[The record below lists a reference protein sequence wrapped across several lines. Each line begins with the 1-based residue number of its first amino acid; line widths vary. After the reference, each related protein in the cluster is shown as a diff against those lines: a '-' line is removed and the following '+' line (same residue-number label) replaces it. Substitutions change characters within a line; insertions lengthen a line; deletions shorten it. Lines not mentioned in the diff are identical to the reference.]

1 MPGSAIIITNAWS
14 IRCSPSWQTGAG
26 IDIYIPTVQPVVY
39 VKSFN
44 AFNLPQIDYTSLAYN
59 FFVSL
64 VFKRDVISEM
74 HFVHLSLVDG
84 SWFHSLET
92 LTRYFIASQLTR
104 IDFHKTCQIDI
115 LFVVLLSLIFLSL

>member
-1 MPGSAIIITNAWS
+1 
-14 IRCSPSWQTGAG
+14 
-26 IDIYIPTVQPVVY
+26 
-39 VKSFN
+39 
-44 AFNLPQIDYTSLAYN
+44 
-59 FFVSL
+59 
-64 VFKRDVISEM
+64 M

-115 LFVVLLSLIFLSL
+115 LFESVVLLSLIFLLL